1 MSRQMRAARSRMEE
15 SENEQLR
22 VFMDSLRGS
31 NLNDADFADAS
42 VKMQLVEVQAGP
54 EGDALPLEYDPD
66 RIAEYWGRRPV
77 AVTTRITQLM
87 GEWGGGVCSW
97 EWLVCVGR
105 LGGEGGRGSGGAP
118 VLLAHWPLFLRCG
131 SRLLNKCLQGQTEAG
146 CLSSEVGPTAVRC
159 RHCGRVSGEA
169 DPGLPQGRPGEDT
182 GAVFS
187 DTCACGTAQVQHREH
202 RERGSRARHP
212 RHTKSSCCDFPD
224 SPGWRR
230 VCDGGVRLCTPVT
243 TRRWRARWSCGTS

>member
-1 MSRQMRAARSRMEE
+1 MRAARSRMEE

-87 GEWGGGVCSW
+87 GEWGGGCAAGNGG
-97 EWLVCVGR
+97 LVWGDW
-105 LGGEGGRGSGGAP
+105 GERGGRGSGGTCALGALAFVFVVWVSAAEQVLAGANRSWLP
-118 VLLAHWPLFLRCG
+118 VLRDRPHCRPLQALRAAFWG
-131 SRLLNKCLQGQTEAG
+131 S
-146 CLSSEVGPTAVRC
+146 
-159 RHCGRVSGEA
+159 
-169 DPGLPQGRPGEDT
+169 
-182 GAVFS
+182 
-187 DTCACGTAQVQHREH
+187 
-202 RERGSRARHP
+202 
-212 RHTKSSCCDFPD
+212 
-224 SPGWRR
+224 
-230 VCDGGVRLCTPVT
+230 
-243 TRRWRARWSCGTS
+243 